1 MRSWARKYWLECAWV
16 VWAAV
21 NVAATIWLPN
31 YETVP
36 FHFVWISLSLLYAWR
51 VWRLE
56 FTLLTLGAV
65 CVATG
70 IALGLVVV
78 QGPQGPDELTEVPLM
93 AAVFLAMVWHA
104 ERRRAALR
112 HVELAASREHEFV
125 RAAAHQLK
133 TPISIARGLASLV
146 TANAQAAEE
155 EDMGSLIEELDHLGR
170 LADDLLLLAAAE
182 QHDSLIRTQ
191 VDFEDL
197 IAGAARRWSRT
208 EDRRWSV
215 VACDGIL
222 LNADRHRLDSGLDAI
237 IENAVR
243 ATSAA
248 DGVSIT
254 GRADGNVAVIEI
266 SDTGV
271 GMPADALEHVFE
283 RFWSR
288 PMSPDVRPG
297 SGLGL
302 PIVTAIVEAHAGT
315 VTLASTVGL
324 GTTVTIRLPGFR
336 AHVPSPL
343 PGGPLTAARR
353 ASSNVKRRV

>member
-1 MRSWARKYWLECAWV
+1 MPSWARKYWLEVAWV
-16 VWAAV
+16 IFAAV
-21 NVAATIWLPN
+21 NVAATIWLSD

-56 FTLLTLGAV
+56 LTLLTLGAV
-65 CVATG
+65 CIATG
-70 IALGLVVV
+70 LALGWVVV

-93 AAVFLAMVWHA
+93 ATVFLAMVWHA
-104 ERRRAALR
+104 ERRRAALG
-112 HVELAASREHEFV
+112 HVQLAASREHEFV

-133 TPISIARGLASLV
+133 TPITIARGLASLV
-146 TANAQAAEE
+146 TADGEDAAED
-155 EDMGSLIEELDHLGR
+155 DMASLIEELDHLAR

-208 EDRRWSV
+208 EERGWSV

-222 LNADRHRLDSGLDAI
+222 LNADRHRLDSALDAI
-237 IENAVR
+237 IENAVK
-243 ATSAA
+243 ATSVA
-248 DGVSIT
+248 DGVSIV
-254 GRADGNVAVIEI
+254 GRSDGNVAVIEI

-271 GMPADALEHVFE
+271 GMSAEALEHVFE

-288 PMSPDVRPG
+288 PMSPDIRRG

-302 PIVTAIVEAHAGT
+302 PIVTAIVEAHGGA
-315 VTLASTVGL
+315 VSLVSTVGL

-336 AHVPSPL
+336 AHAPSAL

-353 ASSNVKRRV
+353 DSSNLKRRI